1 MVHILNTNKVIIT
14 EGGKSIELEMDDINN
29 NKTNP
34 NYKEGLKIM
43 LKYLN

>member
-1 MVHILNTNKVIIT
+1 MVHILNTKKVSII
-14 EGGKSIELEMDDINN
+14 EGGNNIELDMDDINN